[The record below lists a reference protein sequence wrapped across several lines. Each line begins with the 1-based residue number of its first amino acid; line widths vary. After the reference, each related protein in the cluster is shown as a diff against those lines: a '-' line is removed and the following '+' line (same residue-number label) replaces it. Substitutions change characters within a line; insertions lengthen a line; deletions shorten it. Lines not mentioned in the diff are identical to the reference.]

1 MTTIIKADGLYAF
14 YGTTPAVN
22 GLDLE
27 VLAGS
32 TFGFLGPNGA
42 GKTTTISMLITLLQ
56 PTSGRAEVAGFD
68 VAARPAEVRQRI
80 GIVFQESTLDQDLT
94 AVDNLR
100 FQADLCG
107 LKRTEVR
114 ESIASML
121 ELMDLKERSRVPVRQ
136 LSQGLRRRLEIARGM
151 LGNPSVL
158 FLDEP
163 TTGLD
168 AQTRAAV
175 WAHLTALREQGTT
188 IFFTTHQLEEA
199 EHCDRI
205 AIIDQGKV
213 VTEGTPNELKTVIG
227 ADTVML
233 SIDDDVSAAAAIEE
247 DLNLSVGR
255 TPDGQMLRVDDA
267 ATLVPRLCTELGV
280 RVETVTSTPPTL
292 DDVFLHYTG
301 SQIREEQANGEM
313 LSQLGEGMR

>member
-205 AIIDQGKV
+205 AIIYQGKV
-213 VTEGTPNELKTVIG
+213 VTE
-227 ADTVML
+227 
-233 SIDDDVSAAAAIEE
+233 
-247 DLNLSVGR
+247 
-255 TPDGQMLRVDDA
+255 
-267 ATLVPRLCTELGV
+267 
-280 RVETVTSTPPTL
+280 
-292 DDVFLHYTG
+292 
-301 SQIREEQANGEM
+301 
-313 LSQLGEGMR
+313 

>member
-1 MTTIIKADGLYAF
+1 MTAIIRTEGLYAF

-27 VLAGS
+27 VSAGS

-56 PTSGRAEVAGFD
+56 PTAGRATVAGFD
-68 VAARPAEVRQRI
+68 VAADAAQVRRRI

-107 LKRTEVR
+107 LKRTEAR
-114 ESIASML
+114 DSIASML
-121 ELMDLKERSRVPVRQ
+121 ELMDLRERERVPVRQ

-151 LGNPSVL
+151 LGEPSVL

-175 WAHLTALREQGTT
+175 WAHLGTLREQGTT

-227 ADTVML
+227 ADTIML
-233 SIDDDVSAAAAIEE
+233 RTDDDVRAAAAIEE
-247 DLNLSVGR
+247 VLGLAVGH
-255 TPDGQMLRVDDA
+255 TPDGLMLRVEDA
-267 ATLVPRLCTELGV
+267 STLIPRLCTELGV
-280 RVETVTSTPPTL
+280 RVEAVTSTPPTL

-301 SQIREEQANGEM
+301 SEIREEQASGTL
-313 LSQLGEGMR
+313 LSHLGEGMR